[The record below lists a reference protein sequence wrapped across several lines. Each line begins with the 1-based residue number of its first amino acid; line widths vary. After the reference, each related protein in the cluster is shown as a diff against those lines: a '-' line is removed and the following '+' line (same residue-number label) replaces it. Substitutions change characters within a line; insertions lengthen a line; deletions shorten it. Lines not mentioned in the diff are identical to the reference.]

1 MPAIRVLQL
10 HSLLQAKESSGV
22 LKSVQ
27 SYFTI
32 FVEILFIMTGKIH
45 RLTLILSFLAMPFS
59 NSTAQN
65 NSIAK
70 KLLEQEFNLVPEHS
84 KDTQYYHMESKIQNH
99 APDGTPLG
107 WDVYRLYLRFVP
119 SGDPS
124 KGDEYTCLKFT
135 FQLSKSPEVFIPSL
149 ANWTYRFVLTP
160 NGKDEKGQVF
170 GIDHSKFEKLTD
182 ENGKAIAAGNSYFIY
197 NAFIDF
203 HSLVMFSEKTA
214 AGKGIQDLRH
224 IGDKI
229 VHAAAF
235 TEAPVSLGGNV
246 AEGSYFKNGEV
257 TLEFKALAAINGKT
271 CALLEYDS
279 GESSF
284 YMLMKPM
291 VNMEVTTRGSSHYW
305 GDIYKDLSGG
315 WIQRGTLHEIVIS
328 ESTLPGQS
336 NKVNSVFER
345 SIDIRNVK
353 HAE

>member
-1 MPAIRVLQL
+1 
-10 HSLLQAKESSGV
+10 
-22 LKSVQ
+22 
-27 SYFTI
+27 
-32 FVEILFIMTGKIH
+32 
-45 RLTLILSFLAMPFS
+45 
-59 NSTAQN
+59 
-65 NSIAK
+65 
-70 KLLEQEFNLVPEHS
+70 
-84 KDTQYYHMESKIQNH
+84 MESKIENH

-107 WDVYRLYLRFVP
+107 WEVYRLYLRCVP
-119 SGDPS
+119 SADRSRGDQ
-124 KGDEYTCLKFT
+124 YTCLKFS
-135 FQLSKSPEVFIPSL
+135 FQLSKSPEVSIPSL
-149 ANWTYRFVLTP
+149 ANWTYTFVLTP

-182 ENGKAIAAGNSYFIY
+182 ENGKSIAAGNSYFIY

-203 HSLVMFSEKTA
+203 HSLVMFSERTA

-235 TEAPVSLGGNV
+235 TQAPVSLGGNV
-246 AEGSYFKNGEV
+246 AEGSFFKNGEV
-257 TLEFKALAAINGKT
+257 TLEFKALAAVNGKT

-305 GDIYKDLSGG
+305 GDIYKDVSGG

-336 NKVNSVFER
+336 NKMNGVFER

-353 HAE
+353 HEE